1 MDKVADDRVFVT
13 GCDEHRIAMILL
25 RGLLRRFAREYDKN
39 VKELIGIAK
48 RKGDENTDIENIHE
62 RERG

>member
-1 MDKVADDRVFVT
+1 VVLKWCPVLQKHLM
-13 GCDEHRIAMILL
+13 
-25 RGLLRRFAREYDKN
+25 RRYDKN